1 MTKDLKLFA
10 TVRAYTELCKTDLE
24 DVMSKVEALDEADF
38 YLPVYTA
45 IYMHG
50 QALVALR
57 EVIDRCQAAED
68 SDLID
73 EDPPFSEGDLEG

>member
-24 DVMSKVEALDEADF
+24 DVMTKVEALDEAEY
-38 YLPVYTA
+38 YLAVYTA
-45 IYMHG
+45 VYMHG
-50 QALVALR
+50 QSLVALR

-73 EDPPFSEGDLEG
+73 LDPPPSSRPAE